1 MTTQCR
7 HCGHQEHLHTTAGH
21 CRATTV
27 SGPPSD
33 KGRPIS
39 DGYAH
44 TGRLVVECPCERFGG
59 RNGAA
64 G

>member
-1 MTTQCR
+1 MTTPCR
-7 HCGHQEHLHTTAGH
+7 HCPHPAHMHTTGGP
-21 CRATTV
+21 CQATTV

-33 KGRPIS
+33 KGRPIG

-44 TGRLVVECPCERFGG
+44 TGRRVTACPCEEFGG
-59 RNGAA
+59 RNGH